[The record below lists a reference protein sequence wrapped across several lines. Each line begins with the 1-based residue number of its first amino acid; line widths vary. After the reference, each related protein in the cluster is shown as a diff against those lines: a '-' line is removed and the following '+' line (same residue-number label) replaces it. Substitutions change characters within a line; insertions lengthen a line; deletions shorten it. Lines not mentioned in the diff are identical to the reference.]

1 MFLLAAFATMT
12 ATITPRQKLRQDTV
26 IRSNLRDRAVI
37 TDINV
42 SYSLTAQA
50 LQDVL
55 FTGLSKHDKEGEEM
69 RVILPLAVLHDY
81 PVFN

>member
-1 MFLLAAFATMT
+1 MFSLTAFATMT
-12 ATITPRQKLRQDTV
+12 ATITPRQKSRQDTV
-26 IRSNLRDRAVI
+26 IGSNLGDRAVI

-42 SYSLTAQA
+42 NYSLTAQA
-50 LQDVL
+50 LRDVL

-69 RVILPLAVLHDY
+69 RVSLPFAVLHNY

>member
-1 MFLLAAFATMT
+1 MFSLAAFATMT
-12 ATITPRQKLRQDTV
+12 ATITPRQKSRQDAV

-50 LQDVL
+50 LQHVL
-55 FTGLSKHDKEGEEM
+55 FTGLSKHDKEREEM
-69 RVILPLAVLHDY
+69 RVILPFAVLHNY